1 MWNITVV
8 NQSIIQLEHI
18 FMVPISPYVASES
31 EARDD
36 VNKAECIIAVGS
48 IWFSLWITSE
58 SCELQQI
65 E

>member
-8 NQSIIQLEHI
+8 NQSINQLEHI

-48 IWFSLWITSE
+48 IWFSL
-58 SCELQQI
+58 
-65 E
+65 